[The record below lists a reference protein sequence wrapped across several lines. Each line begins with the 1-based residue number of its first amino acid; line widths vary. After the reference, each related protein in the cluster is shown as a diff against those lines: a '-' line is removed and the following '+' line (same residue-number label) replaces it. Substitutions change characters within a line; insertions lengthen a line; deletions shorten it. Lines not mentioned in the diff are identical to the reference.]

1 MKNKNTKKTANIV
14 NETSVSYST
23 FFDQQQSIM
32 IVRESNVNHGN
43 LNYSEIVANKE
54 KEKKESITTETVN
67 FTF

>member
-1 MKNKNTKKTANIV
+1 MKNKNIKETVNIV

-32 IVRESNVNHGN
+32 IVRESHVNHGN
-43 LNYSEIVANKE
+43 FNYSEIFANKE
-54 KEKKESITTETVN
+54 KEKKESIMTETVN

>member
-1 MKNKNTKKTANIV
+1 MKTKNRKETDNTV

-54 KEKKESITTETVN
+54 KVKKETITTETVN

>member
-1 MKNKNTKKTANIV
+1 MKNKKIKETVNIV

-32 IVRESNVNHGN
+32 IVRETNVNHGN
-43 LNYSEIVANKE
+43 FNYSEIVANKE
-54 KEKKESITTETVN
+54 KEKKDIISTETVN

>member
-1 MKNKNTKKTANIV
+1 MKNKNIKETDNIV

-54 KEKKESITTETVN
+54 KVKKETITTETVN

>member
-1 MKNKNTKKTANIV
+1 MKNKDKKGTSNLV

-54 KEKKESITTETVN
+54 KEKKETIRTETVN

>member
-1 MKNKNTKKTANIV
+1 MKNKKIKETDNTV

-32 IVRESNVNHGN
+32 IVRESNVKHGN

-54 KEKKESITTETVN
+54 KVKKETITTETVN

>member
-1 MKNKNTKKTANIV
+1 MKNKDKKETINTV

-32 IVRESNVNHGN
+32 IVREPNVNHGN

-54 KEKKESITTETVN
+54 KDKKETITTETVN

>member
-1 MKNKNTKKTANIV
+1 MKNKNTKKTVNIV

>member
-1 MKNKNTKKTANIV
+1 MKNKNIKKAINGV

-43 LNYSEIVANKE
+43 LNYSEIIENKE
-54 KEKKESITTETVN
+54 KEKKETISTETVN

>member
-1 MKNKNTKKTANIV
+1 MMNKNIKETGNIV
-14 NETSVSYST
+14 NESSVSYST
-23 FFDQQQSIM
+23 FFDQKQSMM

-54 KEKKESITTETVN
+54 KVKKETITTETVN

>member
-1 MKNKNTKKTANIV
+1 MKNKNIKETDNIV

-43 LNYSEIVANKE
+43 LNYSEIVASKE
-54 KEKKESITTETVN
+54 KVKKETITTETVN